1 MELLAKCLSWFQIHN
16 LFELLSMIGLIYFLV
31 NRFLLHRVPV
41 PGSAFKKVSP
51 ELLEKCVRQLEKGEK
66 KQFEPYQMPREL
78 YEALS
83 KDLWEEKKLK
93 ELLCSICDHL
103 GINGS
108 FIKLVLQ
115 ETEAADKAGEISTDL
130 AFTTIRLIKKP
141 YYDLNTVTA
150 ILAHEACHLHLYY
163 QGIKLRDT
171 WENEVLTDPAVVY
184 CGFGEYLYQ
193 GYAVRS
199 GEFAFSYHKVGY
211 IRKEDVAVIR
221 RLMEE

>member
-1 MELLAKCLSWFQIHN
+1 M
-16 LFELLSMIGLIYFLV
+16 
-31 NRFLLHRVPV
+31 
-41 PGSAFKKVSP
+41 
-51 ELLEKCVRQLEKGEK
+51 RQLEKGEK

-171 WENEVLTDPAVVY
+171 WENEVLTDTAVVY